1 MSTNQQLKDSA
12 KQLNEALKN
21 ISFDDVEDVAHI
33 YYPWDYA
40 GKVYHAYLD
49 KYANNHKQVLFLG
62 MNPGPFGM
70 TQTGIPFGQVEAVR
84 DWMQLPDLV
93 KQPDIF
99 FAKRPI
105 LGFDCDRSEVSGAR
119 LWGLFSEKYP
129 NATDFFAE
137 HIVMN
142 YCPIIWLG
150 IRGQNI
156 TPDKLPQERVKQVE
170 QHCLEHLAQ
179 VVQILEI
186 KTIVG
191 VGAYAH
197 DKAKQLKKEYKL
209 ENLNL
214 AKILHPSPA
223 SPVANRGWAP
233 QAEVQL
239 VDQNIW
245 G

>member
-1 MSTNQQLKDSA
+1 MSIQQQLKDSA
-12 KQLNEALKN
+12 NELNQALKA
-21 ISFDDVEDVAHI
+21 ISFEDVEAVAHI

-40 GKVYHAYLD
+40 GAVYHAYLD
-49 KYANNHKQVLFLG
+49 QFATKPKKVLFLG

-93 KQPDIF
+93 EEPETF

-105 LGFDCDRSEVSGAR
+105 VGFACERSEVSGER
-119 LWGLFSEKYP
+119 LWGLFSQKYP
-129 NATDFFAE
+129 VATDFFEE

-150 IRGQNI
+150 VRGQNI
-156 TPDKLPQERVKQVE
+156 TPDKLPQERIQQVE
-170 QHCLEHLAQ
+170 QHCLNHLAQ
-179 VVQILEI
+179 VVQILQIE
-186 KTIVG
+186 TIVG

-197 DKAKQLKKEYKL
+197 DKAKQLQQEYEL
-209 ENLNL
+209 DSLNL

-223 SPVANRGWAP
+223 SPAANRGWAE
-233 QAEVQL
+233 QAQKQL
-239 VDQNIW
+239 IDQEIW
-245 G
+245 S